1 MNTFSIDNLLN
12 RRSVKSLLS
21 LFDDKKGE
29 IRLVGGCVR
38 DTLLNRDIKD
48 IDAGTTIELSE
59 LIKILKKKN
68 LKYEDYA
75 YRYGSII
82 VYLNDE
88 KIQITKLR
96 EDIKQMGRHT
106 DIVFTNSWEKDA
118 LRRDFTFNAIYLSFD
133 GKIFDYFNGQNDL
146 LRKKVKFIGDIEARL
161 KEDYLR
167 IYRYYRFLGL
177 FDFPKL
183 ENENEN
189 ILKKYSL
196 ESFIYLSNDII
207 RQEVLKMFK
216 MPFAVNCF
224 FKNIVKKDKRNWL
237 KNTNNH
243 FIKTKYDLGLKKC
256 LNKIEVL
263 IN

>member
-12 RRSVKSLLS
+12 RRSVKSLFS

-59 LIKILKKKN
+59 LMKILKKKN

-106 DIVFTNSWEKDA
+106 DIFFTNNWEKDA

-133 GKIFDYFNGQNDL
+133 GKIFDYFNGQ
-146 LRKKVKFIGDIEARL
+146 IGRASCRER
-161 KEDYLR
+161 
-167 IYRYYRFLGL
+167 
-177 FDFPKL
+177 
-183 ENENEN
+183 
-189 ILKKYSL
+189 
-196 ESFIYLSNDII
+196 
-207 RQEVLKMFK
+207 V
-216 MPFAVNCF
+216 
-224 FKNIVKKDKRNWL
+224 
-237 KNTNNH
+237 
-243 FIKTKYDLGLKKC
+243 
-256 LNKIEVL
+256 
-263 IN
+263 